1 MSKKLLIIG
10 GIVMAVVLVG
20 LVIAILATG
29 GFSSP
34 F

>member
-10 GIVMAVVLVG
+10 GIVMAVVLAG